1 MKLEIRWREI
11 NPKAALFD
19 HIKEAIASRT
29 RPHPWVLAGLRVSL
43 VGESEDWVRCRLDVH
58 LRSGAVR
65 VIEAASDD
73 VLLAVDVACD
83 RMAEVLEFAEHRA
96 GTRRA
101 A

>member
-1 MKLEIRWREI
+1 MKLEIRWREMT
-11 NPKAALFD
+11 PKAALFD
-19 HIKEAIASRT
+19 HIKDAINTRT

-43 VGESEDWVRCRLDVH
+43 IGEGEDWVRCRLDVH

-65 VIEAASDD
+65 VIEAAADD
-73 VLLAVDVACD
+73 ALLAVDVASD